1 VFGASQLSTTDP
13 VFVGRVEKHIAVRT
27 GPWTFWLPIDSE
39 GRFPRVDDI
48 VPRIANMDTSVE
60 LHPSDAAFLIENL
73 PRLPKAEL
81 DSNAVTL
88 DLNGSVLVRSR
99 GEAGTPPTELK
110 LTNST
115 KTGTDTRLV
124 TDRTYLARALAMG
137 LTRLHF
143 SDPAS
148 PILAQ
153 DDRHS
158 YVWAT
163 LEKEG
168 AIKPSEDAIVV
179 ESPWAPT
186 KINPG
191 RFPTV
196 RSTPLPKPKPVSQP
210 VAAEPA
216 GPVVTSSAVPD
227 NAATDASPS
236 TSPIEQAIH
245 LRGVLREALTAT
257 NDLIGSLKRQQ
268 KQQRAYKTA
277 IASLKELQGVA

>member
-1 VFGASQLSTTDP
+1 
-13 VFVGRVEKHIAVRT
+13 
-27 GPWTFWLPIDSE
+27 
-39 GRFPRVDDI
+39 
-48 VPRIANMDTSVE
+48 
-60 LHPSDAAFLIENL
+60 
-73 PRLPKAEL
+73 
-81 DSNAVTL
+81 
-88 DLNGSVLVRSR
+88 
-99 GEAGTPPTELK
+99 
-110 LTNST
+110 
-115 KTGTDTRLV
+115 
-124 TDRTYLARALAMG
+124 MG

-163 LEKEG
+163 LEKDG
-168 AIKPSEDAIVV
+168 ALKPSDDAIVV
-179 ESPWAPT
+179 ESPWAHT

-210 VAAEPA
+210 VATEPA
-216 GPVVTSSAVPD
+216 GPVVTNSAVPD
-227 NAATDASPS
+227 NGATDTTPS

-245 LRGVLREALTAT
+245 LRSVLREALTAT